1 MFSFAQKTT
10 LFVLTI
16 FIWSSSNIFASV
28 VVLNSGK
35 IIENDITYRDEEL
48 IKIDSGYG
56 IDITYYLD
64 EVKSIDG
71 KSPSI
76 PSEESVEV
84 HEPDRNG
91 ETIGKVE
98 DAVGEEKV
106 EHLEPVTIEQIKN
119 AGMDEKIEVL
129 EPITIE
135 MKPKKD
141 PIEVDR
147 SIEESELGEEVN
159 LGSEVEPLEK
169 IEDIEIEEK
178 IETSE
183 PIVIKEVKSPEEKKS
198 IGEVKPV
205 RDIHVIEDQAQ
216 AKELPSP
223 FGPTIRENKVDAT
236 SISPIVLKYIK
247 PVPRP
252 QMTDEPQKIT
262 LPQQSMSD
270 KIVTNIE
277 RFAEKQKNNFYIYK
291 SRFQKKNTFIQ
302 RKLERIPVKI
312 RRDILGIGSLV
323 FVFFYAILCFPL
335 MWIAKKINRKHA
347 WLVWVP
353 VVQIFYL
360 LYLGGKPLWW
370 IIFFLIPVVNII
382 LPLVLFISILRE
394 LKKSYWLI
402 IPVLF
407 PGFNVFVLWYLA
419 LSGTQKD

>member
-1 MFSFAQKTT
+1 MKFVFMFSLAQKTT
-10 LFVLTI
+10 LFILALLL
-16 FIWSSSNIFASV
+16 WLSPNIFASV
-28 VVLNSGK
+28 VVLNSGQ

-84 HEPDRNG
+84 HEPDKNG

-106 EHLEPVTIEQIKN
+106 EHLEPVTIEQIEN

-159 LGSEVEPLEK
+159 LVSEVEPLEK

-223 FGPTIRENKVDAT
+223 FGPTIRENKGDAT

-247 PVPRP
+247 PVPKL
-252 QMTDEPQKIT
+252 QEVT

-277 RFAEKQKNNFYIYK
+277 RFFEKQKNNFYTYK
-291 SRFQKKNTFIQ
+291 IHFQKKNTFIQ
-302 RKLERIPVKI
+302 KKLERIPVKI
-312 RRDILGIGSLV
+312 RRDILGIISLTFAFIYV
-323 FVFFYAILCFPL
+323 IFCFPV
-335 MWIAKKINRKHA
+335 MWIAKKINRKYV

-353 VVQIFYL
+353 IAQIFYL
-360 LYLGGKPLWW
+360 LYLGGRPLWW
-370 IIFFLIPVVNII
+370 IIFFLVPVVNII
-382 LPLVLFISILRE
+382 LPLVLVISVLRE
-394 LKKSYWLI
+394 LKKPYWLM
-402 IPVLF
+402 IPAF
-407 PGFNVFVLWYLA
+407 IPGLNIFVLWYLA
-419 LSGTQKD
+419 FSRIKQD

>member
-1 MFSFAQKTT
+1 MFSFAQKIP
-10 LFVLTI
+10 LFVLAI
-16 FIWSSSNIFASV
+16 FIWSSPNIFASV

-84 HEPDRNG
+84 HEPDKNG

-119 AGMDEKIEVL
+119 AGMEEKIEVL

-135 MKPKKD
+135 VKPKKD

-147 SIEESELGEEVN
+147 SVEESELGEEVN
-159 LGSEVEPLEK
+159 LVSEVEPLEK

-178 IETSE
+178 IETPE

-205 RDIHVIEDQAQ
+205 RDIHVIEDKAQ

-223 FGPTIRENKVDAT
+223 FGPTIRENKTDT
-236 SISPIVLKYIK
+236 TGISPIVLKHIK
-247 PVPRP
+247 PVSRSEIIDVP
-252 QMTDEPQKIT
+252 QI
-262 LPQQSMSD
+262 SMSD
-270 KIVTNIE
+270 KTVASIE
-277 RFAEKQKNNFYIYK
+277 GFVEKQKSNFHKYK
-291 SRFQKKNTFIQ
+291 IRIIRRNTFIQ
-302 RKLERIPVKI
+302 RKLSQIPAKI
-312 RRDILGIGSLV
+312 RRDILGIVSLI
-323 FVFFYAILCFPL
+323 FVFFYAIFCFPL

-370 IIFFLIPVVNII
+370 IIFFLVPVVNII
-382 LPLVLFISILRE
+382 LPLVLFIAILRE
-394 LKKSYWLI
+394 LKKPYWLI